1 MLKTSTLNE
10 QVHYSKEFWRQF
22 GIDLVSGDYS
32 SIQTR
37 HLDSITL
44 KVIKEQLEAD
54 PDYDSLVAISQH
66 IRASFLD
73 QQEKDERYREYLG
86 LLYWL
91 AAVSSFFFNKNKQYV
106 KPLNKLNPPK
116 TSLLTLPFSYHDLGY
131 KELILLEKKDMDAFI
146 KTWGRPR
153 NHKTLRGNSSQLL
166 ACLLRREC
174 RIQSANPSRLT
185 YPGLKPWAFMRSP
198 FRGDRQQP
206 DTSIFLNIQTEHSQ
220 EFWSV

>member
-131 KELILLEKKDMDAFI
+131 KELILLEKEDMDALI

-153 NHKTLRGNSSQLL
+153 NHKTLREIHPNFWQAYSGESVEPQNSRFEHS
-166 ACLLRREC
+166 
-174 RIQSANPSRLT
+174 N
-185 YPGLKPWAFMRSP
+185 LKPQIQQR
-198 FRGDRQQP
+198 FRNKRPYSSSKWESLVFTLICVTLLGLLF
-206 DTSIFLNIQTEHSQ
+206 IF
-220 EFWSV
+220 

>member
-73 QQEKDERYREYLG
+73 QQEKDERYREYLS

-131 KELILLEKKDMDAFI
+131 KELILLEKEDIDALI

-153 NHKTLRGNSSQLL
+153 NHKTLREIHPNFWNAYSGENVESRNNRLGQL
-166 ACLLRREC
+166 
-174 RIQSANPSRLT
+174 N
-185 YPGLKPWAFMRSP
+185 LKPEIQQR
-198 FRGDRQQP
+198 FRNKRPYSSLKWESLVFTLICVTLLGLLF
-206 DTSIFLNIQTEHSQ
+206 IF
-220 EFWSV
+220 